1 MNKFIGITL
10 AVMTAAIA
18 GTFTHTAFAQLQ
30 MPGINIPQI
39 TIQSH
44 LCSSAGGLGA
54 ITGGACSAS
63 STQEAINSGG
73 VATGTGTGGGI
84 SLSQGTQQTTG
95 CTSVGGSS
103 PISGGSCSSTSTNTA
118 DNSGGVNH

>member
-18 GTFTHTAFAQLQ
+18 GTFTHTAFAQ
-30 MPGINIPQI
+30 MPQINIPQI

-103 PISGGSCSSTSTNTA
+103 PISGGSCSSTSTNIA
-118 DNSGGVNH
+118 ENSGGVTR